1 MKLRLHENQP
11 DIWHVRRLTP
21 ADSEAY
27 QELRVQG
34 FIRQPLDFRV
44 APEDET
50 DLSRDAIADRIRGTF
65 VAGGFDAEGLAGIAG
80 LTRLSGMKL
89 RHKALLWGMYVHE
102 RARGR
107 GLANELMRVL
117 MNEASALGVAQVILT
132 VMADNIRAQR
142 LYQRWGFEVYG
153 VEPRSVSIAG
163 RYFDEALMIR
173 YSK

>member
-1 MKLRLHENQP
+1 MSLRLHENQP

-27 QELRVQG
+27 QELRIRG

-50 DLSRDAIADRIRGTF
+50 DLSRDEIAERIRGTF

-80 LTRLSGMKL
+80 LTRISGMKL
-89 RHKALLWGMYVHE
+89 RH
-102 RARGR
+102 
-107 GLANELMRVL
+107 
-117 MNEASALGVAQVILT
+117 EASALGVAQVILT